1 MSGWPPSL
9 RPGHPADRLV
19 LLAAVIGVAA
29 AGMGFVAGM
38 RGTEAYVGRLRPSGA
53 AAPPVASD
61 SMPRYADMGTKTRGP
76 NGDLYVNGLAGLIP
90 PTPDLFAPLVQ
101 TEAERDALIEA
112 RRERRAYDGAPPTIP
127 HAIDERSTGS
137 CRSCH
142 DQGVR
147 VAGKSAPRI
156 PHEPFTNCTQCH
168 APRRTDSSPPN
179 EFSGVASPG
188 AGTRAWPGAPPTIP
202 HGTRMR
208 SECMSCHG
216 PGGLQGIRTPHPYRE
231 SCTQCHVTQGD
242 PAR

>member
-38 RGTEAYVGRLRPSGA
+38 RGTEAYVGRLRASGA
-53 AAPPVASD
+53 APPLVASD
-61 SMPRYADMGTKTRGP
+61 SMPRYGDMGSRARGP
-76 NGDLYVNGLAGLIP
+76 NSDLYVNGLKGLVP
-90 PTPDLFAPLVQ
+90 PTPDPFAPLVQ

-142 DQGVR
+142 DPGVR
-147 VAGKSAPRI
+147 IAGKTAPRL

-168 APRRTDSSPPN
+168 VPRRTDTPPEN
-179 EFSGVASPG
+179 TFSGVASPG

-208 SECMSCHG
+208 SECASCHG
-216 PGGLQGIRTPHPYRE
+216 AGGFLGIRTPHPYRE

-242 PAR
+242 PSR